1 MPVRAGGCIGA
12 SMAGARGYQK
22 NPRQRARGSSRDALT
37 TSLIAARV
45 LNKAGT
51 SKENAGRKDPPR
63 AFTVIRRFNR
73 RIGYARTSSQRQD
86 RDVIDD
92 AGIDDLPARREVEA
106 RSDRAERS
114 AFVMGGRTS
123 RRPGL

>member
-1 MPVRAGGCIGA
+1 
-12 SMAGARGYQK
+12 MAGARGYQK

-73 RIGYARTSSQRQD
+73 RIGYARTSSQRQE

-92 AGIDDLPARREVEA
+92 AGIDDLPPC
-106 RSDRAERS
+106 
-114 AFVMGGRTS
+114 GQ
-123 RRPGL
+123 